1 MIKGILKPILEE
13 ALTEAYA
20 EGYKQGAED
29 VAHRMA
35 FIYDAC
41 RELGKADGYAEA
53 GAIKIEDISAE
64 EFEEVCGDA

>member
-1 MIKGILKPILEE
+1 MIKKILKPIIE
-13 ALTEAYA
+13 EAYA
-20 EGYKQGAED
+20 DGYKKGAED
-29 VAHRMA
+29 IAHRMA
-35 FIYDAC
+35 YIYDAC